1 MYIIGKV
8 CLCLTEIC
16 TNAKITKRSQM
27 CHLDNTVVIWF
38 GVILVLNEI
47 GDSLLELAK
56 QSVSWKQ

>member
-8 CLCLTEIC
+8 CLCLTEIR

-38 GVILVLNEI
+38 GVIF
-47 GDSLLELAK
+47 GP
-56 QSVSWKQ
+56 